1 MGTGCDTI
9 LAQMVAEH
17 MDCSVDD
24 VSVFGADTDASPYDS
39 GSYASSTTYVT
50 GMAVQKACTQLK
62 ERLCAIAAEAL
73 ECDANELSFEDGRV
87 VREATGEEM
96 SLVDV
101 ATKSQV
107 SNCLAPEATAMHSS
121 PVSPPP

>member
-1 MGTGCDTI
+1 
-9 LAQMVAEH
+9 

-24 VSVFGADTDASPYDS
+24 ISVFGADTDASPYDS

-107 SNCLAPEATAMHSS
+107 SNCGHPKPLHAIFPCLAAAVHGGHGRD
-121 PVSPPP
+121 